1 MRRRKSRE
9 FALQILFSL
18 ENQADG
24 KAGFDPDHAPAA
36 VSNYLKNFAPRN
48 FEEIA
53 DIPFLQRLVRGICT
67 DLPVIDEELEKHS
80 EHWKLYRMT
89 RIDRNVL
96 RIGVEELKNF
106 TDVPSKV
113 TLDEC
118 VELAKRFGTDD
129 SSAFVNGVLDKVR
142 NSLGRTEDNG

>member
-1 MRRRKSRE
+1 MRRSKSRE

-18 ENQADG
+18 ETHNGQDTSL
-24 KAGFDPDHAPAA
+24 DSEHAQLA
-36 VSNYLKNFAPRN
+36 VKTYLQNFAPRN
-48 FEEIA
+48 FEETA
-53 DIPFLQRLVRGICT
+53 DVPYLMRLVTGICAELT
-67 DLPVIDEELEKHS
+67 SIDAELEKHS

-96 RIGVEELKNF
+96 RIGVEELKSF
-106 TDVPSKV
+106 RDVPSKV

-129 SSAFVNGVLDKVR
+129 SSSFVNGVLDKVR
-142 NSLGRTEDNG
+142 HSLGRAGD

>member
-18 ENQADG
+18 ENSGGDTSLDAE
-24 KAGFDPDHAPAA
+24 HAQLA
-36 VSNYLKNFAPRN
+36 VQHYLQNFAPRN
-48 FEEIA
+48 FDEIS
-53 DIPFLQRLVRGICT
+53 DVPYLQRLVQGICT
-67 DLPVIDEELEKHS
+67 DLASIDAELEKHS

-96 RIGVEELKNF
+96 RIGVEELKSF
-106 TDVPSKV
+106 RDVPPKV

-118 VELAKRFGTDD
+118 VELAKRYGTDD

-142 NSLGRTEDNG
+142 HSLGRTET

>member
-9 FALQILFSL
+9 FALQVLFSL
-18 ENQADG
+18 ETHEGKVSSLDAEHSQQAVT
-24 KAGFDPDHAPAA
+24 A
-36 VSNYLKNFAPRN
+36 YLQNFAPKN
-48 FEEIA
+48 YEETV
-53 DIPFLQRLVRGICT
+53 DMPYLLRLVAGICS
-67 DLPVIDEELEKHS
+67 DLASIDSELEKHS

-89 RIDRNVL
+89 SVDRNVL

-106 TDVPSKV
+106 RDVPSKV

-142 NSLGRTEDNG
+142 HSLGRAGE

>member
-9 FALQILFSL
+9 LALQVLFSL
-18 ENQADG
+18 ETQNGQETSLDSEHAQLALAD
-24 KAGFDPDHAPAA
+24 
-36 VSNYLKNFAPRN
+36 YMQNFAPKN
-48 FEEIA
+48 FEEIV
-53 DIPFLQRLVRGICT
+53 DVPYLQRLVAGICA
-67 DLPVIDEELEKHS
+67 DVKAIDAELEKHS

-96 RIGVEELKNF
+96 RIGVEELKSF
-106 TDVPSKV
+106 RDVPSKV

-142 NSLGRTEDNG
+142 HSLGRAAD

>member
-1 MRRRKSRE
+1 MRRRRSRE

-18 ENQADG
+18 ETHSGQDTSL
-24 KAGFDPDHAPAA
+24 DSEHVQLA
-36 VSNYLKNFAPRN
+36 VKSYLQNFGPRN
-48 FEEIA
+48 FEETT
-53 DIPFLQRLVRGICT
+53 DMPYLLRLVTGICAELT
-67 DLPVIDEELEKHS
+67 AIDAELEKHS

-96 RIGVEELKNF
+96 RIGVEELKSF
-106 TDVPSKV
+106 RDVPSKV

-142 NSLGRTEDNG
+142 HSLGRAVD

>member
-9 FALQILFSL
+9 FALQVLFSL
-18 ENQADG
+18 ETQAGQETLLDSE
-24 KAGFDPDHAPAA
+24 HAQLAI
-36 VSNYLKNFAPRN
+36 SSYLQSFAPRN
-48 FEEIA
+48 FEEIV
-53 DIPFLQRLVRGICT
+53 DMPYLQRLVAGICS
-67 DLPVIDEELEKHS
+67 DLTAIDAELEKHS

-106 TDVPSKV
+106 LDVPSKV

-142 NSLGRTEDNG
+142 HSLGRAGD

>member
-9 FALQILFSL
+9 FALQVLFSL
-18 ENQADG
+18 ETH
-24 KAGFDPDHAPAA
+24 AGQDTSLDSEHAQLAISSYIQSFAP
-36 VSNYLKNFAPRN
+36 KNF
-48 FEEIA
+48 E
-53 DIPFLQRLVRGICT
+53 DTVDMPFVQRLVAGICT
-67 DLPVIDEELEKHS
+67 DLAEIDAELEKHS

-106 TDVPSKV
+106 HDVPSKV

-142 NSLGRTEDNG
+142 HSLGRVGD

>member
-9 FALQILFSL
+9 FALQVLFSL
-18 ENQADG
+18 ETH
-24 KAGFDPDHAPAA
+24 AGQDTSLDAEHAQLAISA
-36 VSNYLKNFAPRN
+36 HIQSFAPKN
-48 FEEIA
+48 FEETV
-53 DIPFLQRLVRGICT
+53 DMPFVQRLVAGICT
-67 DLPVIDEELEKHS
+67 DLAVIDAELEKHS

-106 TDVPSKV
+106 LDVPSKV

-118 VELAKRFGTDD
+118 VELAKRFGTED

-142 NSLGRTEDNG
+142 HSLGRAVD

>member
-1 MRRRKSRE
+1 MRRTKSRE

-18 ENQADG
+18 ETSNGQETSLDAE
-24 KAGFDPDHAPAA
+24 HAQLA
-36 VSNYLKNFAPRN
+36 VTSYLQNFAPRTY
-48 FEEIA
+48 EESV
-53 DIPFLQRLVRGICT
+53 DVPYLMRLVTGICAE
-67 DLPVIDEELEKHS
+67 LKAIDAELEKHS

-96 RIGVEELKNF
+96 RIGVEELKSF
-106 TDVPSKV
+106 RDVPSKV

-129 SSAFVNGVLDKVR
+129 SSSFVNGVLDKVR
-142 NSLGRTEDNG
+142 HSLGRTDD

>member
-9 FALQILFSL
+9 FALQVLFSL
-18 ENQADG
+18 ETNEG
-24 KAGFDPDHAPAA
+24 KATSLDAEHAQQA
-36 VSNYLKNFAPRN
+36 VQAYLQNFAPRN
-48 FEEIA
+48 YEDTVDMA
-53 DIPFLQRLVRGICT
+53 YLLRLVSGICT
-67 DLPVIDEELEKHS
+67 DLEIIDSELERHS

-89 RIDRNVL
+89 SVDRNVL

-106 TDVPSKV
+106 RDVPSKV

-142 NSLGRTEDNG
+142 HSLGRAEE

>member
-9 FALQILFSL
+9 YALQILFSL
-18 ENQADG
+18 EEKGGQNARLD
-24 KAGFDPDHAPAA
+24 AEHAQLAIQSY
-36 VSNYLKNFAPRN
+36 VQNFGPRN
-48 FEEIA
+48 FDDAA
-53 DIPFLQRLVRGICT
+53 DVPYLLRLVTGICSE
-67 DLPVIDEELEKHS
+67 LVQIDAELEKHS

-96 RIGVEELKNF
+96 RIGVEELKSF
-106 TDVPSKV
+106 RDVPSKV

-142 NSLGRTEDNG
+142 HALGRAND

>member
-18 ENQADG
+18 ENH
-24 KAGFDPDHAPAA
+24 AGQDTSLDAEHAQLA
-36 VSNYLKNFAPRN
+36 VKSYLQSFAPQN
-48 FEEIA
+48 FEEIV
-53 DIPFLQRLVRGICT
+53 DMPYLLRLVSGICT
-67 DLPVIDEELEKHS
+67 ELTAIDSELEKHS

-96 RIGVEELKNF
+96 RIGVEELKSF
-106 TDVPSKV
+106 RDVPSKV

-142 NSLGRTEDNG
+142 HSLGRTED

>member
-18 ENQADG
+18 ENHHGQDTSL
-24 KAGFDPDHAPAA
+24 DPAHAQGA
-36 VSNYLKNFAPRN
+36 VTNYLQNFAPKN
-48 FEEIA
+48 FE
-53 DIPFLQRLVRGICT
+53 DTVDVPYLMRLVTGICAELT
-67 DLPVIDEELEKHS
+67 SIDSELEKHS

-96 RIGVEELKNF
+96 RIGVEELKSF
-106 TDVPSKV
+106 RDVPSKV

-129 SSAFVNGVLDKVR
+129 SSSFVNGVLDKVR
-142 NSLGRTEDNG
+142 HSLGRSD

>member
-1 MRRRKSRE
+1 MAE
-9 FALQILFSL
+9 M
-18 ENQADG
+18 
-24 KAGFDPDHAPAA
+24 APT
-36 VSNYLKNFAPRN
+36 LGP
-48 FEEIA
+48 
-53 DIPFLQRLVRGICT
+53 GICT
-67 DLPVIDEELEKHS
+67 DLELIDSELERHS

-89 RIDRNVL
+89 SVDRNVL

-106 TDVPSKV
+106 RDVPSKV

-142 NSLGRTEDNG
+142 HSLGRAEE

>member
-9 FALQILFSL
+9 FALQVLFSL
-18 ENQADG
+18 ETHNGQDTSLDAEHVQG
-24 KAGFDPDHAPAA
+24 A
-36 VSNYLKNFAPRN
+36 VTAYLQNFAPRN
-48 FEEIA
+48 FEEIT
-53 DIPFLQRLVRGICT
+53 DVPYLQRLVTGICA
-67 DLPVIDEELEKHS
+67 DLASIDAELEKHS

-96 RIGVEELKNF
+96 RIGVEELKSF
-106 TDVPSKV
+106 RDVPSKV

-142 NSLGRTEDNG
+142 HSLGRAED

>member
-9 FALQILFSL
+9 LALQVLFSL
-18 ENQADG
+18 ENNSGQEACLDSER
-24 KAGFDPDHAPAA
+24 AQSA
-36 VSNYLKNFAPRN
+36 VTECLQNFGPKN
-48 FEEIA
+48 FEEIV
-53 DIPFLQRLVRGICT
+53 DVPFLNRLVSGICS
-67 DLPVIDEELEKHS
+67 DVKSIDTELENHS

-89 RIDRNVL
+89 RIDRNIL
-96 RIGVEELKNF
+96 RIGVEELKSF
-106 TDVPSKV
+106 RDVPSKV

-142 NSLGRTEDNG
+142 SSLGRKDD

>member
-18 ENQADG
+18 ENRLGQGTAID
-24 KAGFDPDHAPAA
+24 ADHAHLA
-36 VSNYLKNFAPRN
+36 VKSYLQNFAPSN
-48 FEEIA
+48 YEETA
-53 DIPFLQRLVRGICT
+53 DMPYLLRLVSGICT
-67 DLPVIDEELEKHS
+67 EISSIDAELEKHS

-96 RIGVEELKNF
+96 RIGVEELKSF
-106 TDVPSKV
+106 RDVPSKV

-142 NSLGRTEDNG
+142 HSLGRAEE

>member
-18 ENQADG
+18 ETHVGLDTSL
-24 KAGFDPDHAPAA
+24 DSEHAQLA
-36 VSNYLKNFAPRN
+36 VTDYLQNFAPRN
-48 FEEIA
+48 FEEIV
-53 DIPFLQRLVRGICT
+53 DMPFLRRLVSGICAELT
-67 DLPVIDEELEKHS
+67 SIDAELEKHS

-96 RIGVEELKNF
+96 RIGVEELKSF

-118 VELAKRFGTDD
+118 VELAKRFGTED

-142 NSLGRTEDNG
+142 HSFGRTED

>member
-18 ENQADG
+18 ETQSGQDTHLDTERAQSAT
-24 KAGFDPDHAPAA
+24 KE
-36 VSNYLKNFAPRN
+36 YLQNFAPRG
-48 FEEIA
+48 FEEIL
-53 DIPFLQRLVRGICT
+53 DVPFLQRLVEGICT
-67 DLPVIDEELEKHS
+67 DVKAIDQELEKHS

-96 RIGVEELKNF
+96 RIGVEELKSF
-106 TDVPSKV
+106 HDVPSKV

-142 NSLGRTEDNG
+142 HALGRAED

>member
-18 ENQADG
+18 ENDAGREASLDAEHAQLAV
-24 KAGFDPDHAPAA
+24 KA
-36 VSNYLKNFAPRN
+36 YLQNFAPGN
-48 FEEIA
+48 YE
-53 DIPFLQRLVRGICT
+53 DIVDMPYLLRLVSGICT
-67 DLPVIDEELEKHS
+67 EIQAIDAELEKHS

-96 RIGVEELKNF
+96 RIGVEELKSF
-106 TDVPSKV
+106 RDVPSKV

-142 NSLGRTEDNG
+142 QSLGRAVE

>member
-9 FALQILFSL
+9 YALQVLFSL
-18 ENQADG
+18 ETHEAKATSLDAEHAQQAVQ
-24 KAGFDPDHAPAA
+24 A
-36 VSNYLKNFAPRN
+36 YLQNFAPRN
-48 FEEIA
+48 YEETV
-53 DIPFLQRLVRGICT
+53 DMPYLLRLVSGICS
-67 DLPVIDEELEKHS
+67 DLDQIDAELERHS

-89 RIDRNVL
+89 SVDRNVL

-106 TDVPSKV
+106 RDVPSKV

-142 NSLGRTEDNG
+142 HSLGRAGE

>member
-18 ENQADG
+18 ENHAGQDTSLDAEG
-24 KAGFDPDHAPAA
+24 AQLAVKA
-36 VSNYLKNFAPRN
+36 YLHNFAPRN
-48 FEEIA
+48 FE
-53 DIPFLQRLVRGICT
+53 DIVDMPYLLRLVAGICAE
-67 DLPVIDEELEKHS
+67 LVSIDAELEKHS

-96 RIGVEELKNF
+96 RIGVEELKSF
-106 TDVPSKV
+106 HDVPSKV

-142 NSLGRTEDNG
+142 HALGRAVD

>member
-1 MRRRKSRE
+1 MRRSKSRE
-9 FALQILFSL
+9 YALQILFSL
-18 ENQADG
+18 ENLAGEDG
-24 KAGFDPDHAPAA
+24 KISAESAPGAIA
-36 VSNYLKNFAPRN
+36 NYLQNFAPDN
-48 FEEIA
+48 HEEIS
-53 DIPFLQRLVRGICT
+53 DVPFLQRLVVGICN
-67 DLPVIDEELEKHS
+67 DLESIDAELEKHS

-96 RIGVEELKNF
+96 RIGAEELKSF
-106 TDVPSKV
+106 RDVPSRV

-142 NSLGRTEDNG
+142 HALDRAGD

>member
-18 ENQADG
+18 ETH
-24 KAGFDPDHAPAA
+24 AGQDTALDAEHAQLA
-36 VSNYLKNFAPRN
+36 VTAYFQNFAPRN
-48 FEEIA
+48 FEEIV
-53 DIPFLQRLVRGICT
+53 DMPYLRRLVSGICT
-67 DLPVIDEELEKHS
+67 ELAAIDAELEKHS

-96 RIGVEELKNF
+96 RIGVEELKSF
-106 TDVPSKV
+106 PDVPSRV

-142 NSLGRTEDNG
+142 HAIGRTED

>member
-1 MRRRKSRE
+1 MRRTKSRE

-18 ENQADG
+18 ETH
-24 KAGFDPDHAPAA
+24 AGQDTSLDAEHAQLA
-36 VSNYLKNFAPRN
+36 VSAYLRSFAPKN
-48 FEEIA
+48 YDEIV
-53 DIPFLQRLVRGICT
+53 DMPFLMRLVSGICT
-67 DLPVIDEELEKHS
+67 ELASIDAELEKHS

-96 RIGVEELKNF
+96 RIGVEELKSF
-106 TDVPSKV
+106 PDVPSKV

-142 NSLGRTEDNG
+142 HSLGRTDD

>member
-1 MRRRKSRE
+1 M
-9 FALQILFSL
+9 Q
-18 ENQADG
+18 
-24 KAGFDPDHAPAA
+24 
-36 VSNYLKNFAPRN
+36 NFAPRN
-48 FEEIA
+48 FEETV
-53 DIPFLQRLVRGICT
+53 DVPYLLRLVTGICAE
-67 DLPVIDEELEKHS
+67 LSSIDSELEKHS

-96 RIGVEELKNF
+96 RIGVEELKSF
-106 TDVPSKV
+106 RDVPSKV

-142 NSLGRTEDNG
+142 HSLGRAGD